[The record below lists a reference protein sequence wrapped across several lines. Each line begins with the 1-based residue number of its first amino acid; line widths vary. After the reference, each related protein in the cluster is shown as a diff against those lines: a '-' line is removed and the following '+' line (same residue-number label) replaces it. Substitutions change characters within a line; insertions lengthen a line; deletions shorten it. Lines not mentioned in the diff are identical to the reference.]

1 MNPHRLMF
9 GTLVLQVVAIF
20 CRGGV
25 GLWILG
31 GGYWLAAVVHS
42 GQDFKK
48 IIPAL
53 TSCIILCLQV
63 HRDKGNAS
71 LGLQWLGAVL

>member
-9 GTLVLQVVAIF
+9 GTLVPQVVAIF

-48 IIPAL
+48 NY
-53 TSCIILCLQV
+53 TSTHFLYCLQV